1 MAEALGHGGGVGHG
15 VGAAAPARAASEVV
29 AALLWFSR
37 SDATPHEGF
46 WMTRFE
52 GKGVLVTGA
61 ASGIGKATVAR
72 LHSEGAIVVGIDL
85 GADAPDSL
93 AGERFTYQATD
104 VLDAGA
110 VGAAVAAVVAAA
122 GRLDGVVHAA
132 GVAGGGPVHLLP
144 DEEWDRVV
152 GVNLKGTF
160 VVSRAALAQM
170 VQQER
175 VAGER
180 GAIVN
185 LASIEGIEGTAG
197 GSAYNASKG
206 GVVLLT
212 KNTAID
218 YGPSGIR
225 ANVICPGFIE
235 TPMFDSVM
243 GMPGFEGPREA
254 LRHEHKL
261 RRFGRADEIASV
273 AAFLLSADAS
283 FVSGQA
289 IAVDGGYTAGR
300 DHGVTELM
308 GLGEQ

>member
-1 MAEALGHGGGVGHG
+1 M
-15 VGAAAPARAASEVV
+15 
-29 AALLWFSR
+29 
-37 SDATPHEGF
+37 D
-46 WMTRFE
+46 RFG
-52 GKGVLVTGA
+52 GKGLLVTGA
-61 ASGIGKATVAR
+61 ASGIGKATVER
-72 LHSEGAIVVGIDL
+72 LLKEGAIVVGVDL
-85 GADAPDSL
+85 APVAPEGLADD
-93 AGERFTYQATD
+93 RFAYETVD
-104 VLDAGA
+104 VLDADGVA
-110 VGAAVAAVVAAA
+110 AAVAAVVTAA

-160 VVSRAALAQM
+160 VVSRASLAQM
-170 VQQER
+170 VQQDR
-175 VAGER
+175 VDGER

-197 GSAYNASKG
+197 GSAYNAAKG

-225 ANVICPGFIE
+225 VNAICPGFIE

-243 GMPGFEGPREA
+243 GLPGFEAPREA

-261 RRFGRADEIASV
+261 RRFGRSDEIASV
-273 AAFLLSADAS
+273 AAFLLSSDAS

-289 IAVDGGYTAGR
+289 IAVDGGYTAGC

>member
-1 MAEALGHGGGVGHG
+1 MIA
-15 VGAAAPARAASEVV
+15 
-29 AALLWFSR
+29 
-37 SDATPHEGF
+37 
-46 WMTRFE
+46 FE

-61 ASGIGKATVAR
+61 ASGIGQATVQR
-72 LHSEGAIVVGIDL
+72 LLDEGARVVGVDL
-85 GADAPDSL
+85 GGDAPEV
-93 AGERFTYQATD
+93 GYPERFTYLNVD
-104 VLDAGA
+104 VRDAEA
-110 VGAAVAAVVAAA
+110 VEAAVAAVVGAA

-144 DEEWDRVV
+144 DGEWDRVL

-170 VQQER
+170 VNQER
-175 VAGER
+175 VDGER

-185 LASIEGIEGTAG
+185 LASIEGLEGTAG

-212 KNTAID
+212 KNIAID

-225 ANVICPGFIE
+225 ANAICPGFIR
-235 TPMFDSVM
+235 TPMFDSVV
-243 GMPGFEGPREA
+243 GIPGFEGPREA

-273 AAFLLSADAS
+273 AAFLLSSEAS

-300 DHGVTELM
+300 DHGITELM

>member
-1 MAEALGHGGGVGHG
+1 MG
-15 VGAAAPARAASEVV
+15 
-29 AALLWFSR
+29 
-37 SDATPHEGF
+37 
-46 WMTRFE
+46 RFE

-61 ASGIGKATVAR
+61 ASGIGRATVER
-72 LHSEGAIVVGIDL
+72 LLDEGAYVVGVDL
-85 GADAPDSL
+85 GAEAPADG
-93 AGERFTYQATD
+93 AGRVTHRAVD

-110 VGAAVAAVVAAA
+110 VGAAISTVVAEA

-132 GVAGGGPVHLLP
+132 GVAGGGPVHVLP
-144 DEEWDRVV
+144 DEEWDRVI

-160 VVSRAALAQM
+160 VVTRAALAQM
-170 VQQER
+170 VRQDR
-175 VAGER
+175 VDGER
-180 GAIVN
+180 GAVVT
-185 LASIEGIEGTAG
+185 LASIEGLEGTAG
-197 GSAYNASKG
+197 GSVYNASKG

-212 KNTAID
+212 KNIAID

-225 ANVICPGFIE
+225 ANVICPGFIQ

-243 GMPGFEGPREA
+243 GMPGFEGPRES

-273 AAFLLSADAS
+273 AAFLLSLDAS